1 MRSAPR
7 RAAPTPPLAEKPPFE
22 PLDHRCPLEH
32 CVGGPPG
39 AEPAIRPPAPLS
51 KHAVG
56 CVGSPPTPK
65 AQSGSGPSARQ
76 SVQTPSP
83 PFCERSG
90 ALADRLPPA
99 RRYVE
104 ADQSHRPRR
113 TNPHAALQTI
123 CERSRTISRLETAA
137 YNRHRRPDLAGRPPA
152 PSPNA
157 LCRWLDGR
165 HSRSLAR
172 SPPAWRTRTLSNVLR
187 SRDSMT
193 LRRCPAPADTISGP
207 SRVTRSTFIRIECI
221 SLP

>member
-1 MRSAPR
+1 VPPRTLRGGPTWR
-7 RAAPTPPLAEKPPFE
+7 RARHTTPRTPLKTRCGLCRITTHPKSTEWEWPERPRKRTDPP
-22 PLDHRCPLEH
+22 
-32 CVGGPPG
+32 
-39 AEPAIRPPAPLS
+39 
-51 KHAVG
+51 
-56 CVGSPPTPK
+56 
-65 AQSGSGPSARQ
+65 
-76 SVQTPSP
+76 P